1 MRLITYSE
9 LRTLFQ
15 CPMQHNFRYVR
26 GLRPKKKSTA
36 LGESSKAHDAVE
48 IFYKGG
54 TPEEAIKVFD
64 DVDSDV
70 LLDSRPEAQQ
80 KFMRMKALLTVY
92 FETRGSWDR
101 DEFTFKHVEEEFNI
115 PIDFPGIGKVD
126 GVRFAGKIDGI
137 WKSKGRNLLQVVEH
151 KFLAQFSET
160 RNTLMMDL
168 QVSLYA
174 VAAKEVFGVNVPITL
189 YNVVK
194 KPAHRLK
201 HNETL
206 EDFYERV
213 LGEVRKD
220 TAKYF
225 IRLPVTRGKREFEE
239 AKRVLV
245 HGARILSGE
254 TPLPYVYRNVG
265 MMCTMGCSY
274 LDICMDESPGLVDHL
289 FDVTEDRHQEL
300 NQVDHI
306 VLKGGSK

>member
-15 CPMQHNFRYVR
+15 CPKQHDFRYNR
-26 GLRPKKKSTA
+26 GLRPRRKSTA

-64 DVDSDV
+64 DVDDET

-80 KFMRMKALLTVY
+80 KFMRMKALLTAY
-92 FETRGSWDR
+92 FQTRGKWDR
-101 DEFTFKHVEEEFNI
+101 DQYEFTHVEKEFNI
-115 PIDFPGIGKVD
+115 PIDFEGIGAVE
-126 GVRFAGKIDGI
+126 GVNFAGKIDGI
-137 WKSKGRNLLQVVEH
+137 WKSKDRNLLQVVEH
-151 KFLAQFSET
+151 KFLAQFSEN

-174 VAAKEVFGVNVPITL
+174 VAAREVFGVKVPVTL

-201 HNETL
+201 QGESL
-206 EDFYERV
+206 DEFYERV
-213 LGEVRKD
+213 LGEVLKAPD
-220 TAKYF
+220 KYF
-225 IRLPVTRGKREFEE
+225 LRLPVTRGKKDFDE
-239 AKRVLV
+239 AKKVLV

-254 TPLPYVYRNVG
+254 TPLPFTYRNVG
-265 MMCTMGCSY
+265 MSCTMGCSY

-289 FDVTEDRHQEL
+289 FEVTKDRHQEL
-300 NQVDHI
+300 QQEDI
-306 VLKGGSK
+306 ILKGGSK